1 MRKYQLPI
9 FTDHHLLSLL
19 RERDDFN
26 AFEEIYQRY
35 WRKLLDSA
43 FQRLKSKEAAE
54 EVVQEVMVSL
64 FLKRHELVITSS
76 LEAWLKTA
84 LKYKVFNIYRSQ
96 QVHLAHLDEIIRQKQ
111 ISPLRPDEEMI
122 LKEIRDKIKSAALK
136 LPDKCREAFLL
147 SRFEH
152 LSQQEIADRMGISVS
167 TVKKHLTRA
176 FAYLRSELRENQIDL
191 LAICFFVVFAGQL

>member
-9 FTDHHLLSLL
+9 FTDQRLLSLL
-19 RERDDFN
+19 SERDDFA
-26 AFEEIYQRY
+26 AFEEIYHRY
-35 WRKLLDSA
+35 WRKLLDTA
-43 FQRLKSKEAAE
+43 YQRLKSKEAAE

-64 FLKRHELVITSS
+64 FLKRQELVIDTS

-96 QVHLAHLDEIIRQKQ
+96 QVHLAHLNEIIRQKQ

-122 LKEIRDKIKSAALK
+122 LKEIREKVRLAAAK
-136 LPDKCREAFLL
+136 LPDKCREVFLL

-152 LSQQEIADRMGISVS
+152 LSQQEISDRMGISVS

-176 FAYLRSELRENQIDL
+176 FTYLRSELRENQLDL
-191 LAICFFVVFAGQL
+191 LAVCLFAVLASRL

>member
-9 FTDHHLLSLL
+9 FTDQRLLSLL
-19 RERDDFN
+19 SERDDFA
-26 AFEEIYQRY
+26 AFEEIYYRY
-35 WRKLLDSA
+35 WRKLLDTA

-54 EVVQEVMVSL
+54 EVVQEVMVGL
-64 FLKRHELVITSS
+64 FLKRQDLVITTS

-96 QVHLAHLDEIIRQKQ
+96 QVHLAHLDEIIRLKQ

-122 LKEIRDKIKSAALK
+122 LKEIREKVRLAALK
-136 LPDKCREAFLL
+136 LPDKCREVFML

-152 LSQQEIADRMGISVS
+152 LSQQEIAERMGISVS

-176 FAYLRSELRENQIDL
+176 FTYLRSELRENQLDL
-191 LAICFFVVFAGQL
+191 LVICLFAVFASRV

>member
-9 FTDHHLLSLL
+9 FTDQRLLSLL
-19 RERDDFN
+19 RERDDFS
-26 AFEEIYQRY
+26 AFEEIYYRY
-35 WRKLLDSA
+35 WRKLLDTA

-54 EVVQEVMVSL
+54 EVVQEVMVGL
-64 FLKRHELVITSS
+64 FLKRHELIITTS

-122 LKEIRDKIKSAALK
+122 LKEIREKIKSAALK
-136 LPDKCREAFLL
+136 LPDKCREVFLL

-152 LSQQEIADRMGISVS
+152 LSQQEIADKMGISVS
-167 TVKKHLTRA
+167 TVKKHLTKA
-176 FAYLRSELRENQIDL
+176 FTYLRSELRENQLDL
-191 LAICFFVVFAGQL
+191 LVIGLFFVFASRI